1 MKPGLERRI
10 LTAVHSEGCVSLERL
25 YTRHLTE
32 TGRRALLS
40 ALARLE
46 AGGHLS
52 LETRTEPNGTRSRY
66 WRPAE

>member
-1 MKPGLERRI
+1 MRPGLERRI
-10 LTAVHSEGCVSLERL
+10 LAAVQAEGCASFSRL

-32 TGRRALLS
+32 TGHRALRD

-52 LETRTEPNGTRSRY
+52 LETRTEPDGTRSRY
-66 WRPAE
+66 WRPAT